1 VQEKVPP
8 VPGARRTK
16 KFFDK
21 AAFNA
26 LYEAVG
32 KLDFTPDFNP
42 SIEYFLMIEEVPLT
56 ERLLAVVKLQAWGNQ
71 NELAVHDD
79 DRRKPFTLADAARKL
94 GVRRQR
100 IYGPAAKLVKR
111 CQLRIEGQNLYPVA
125 DPAAEHRRRESESA
139 PSGSAPDAQ
148 SFRLWLL
155 EHPDLAEDYR
165 EAFGTIGSIKRQ
177 FRQEAVSGTGRGN
190 GAPASPR
197 TGHETGSRPDTS
209 DDTGRTD
216 EPPNIIEEE
225 KNNLE
230 DDSSSS
236 FSAAEEEAAPEPE
249 TTTTTAEANA
259 SAPEPPSAEKE
270 EAREPGI
277 VFAAMRLYGN
287 PDDDAV
293 NALVASCRR
302 ERADATAEEIAHFIH
317 EKGKLITRKIT
328 NPVGFLLTAVPKCFV
343 SDSFREYREQRTR
356 ERSQQAVREEA
367 PEPME
372 KRMEHLKEI
381 LAEKALGEYHPARL
395 AWAKELAE
403 LEARLAAKDCEHQ
416 AAGSEHDAK
425 ARQGGGV

>member
-1 VQEKVPP
+1 MPTKLFLVLS
-8 VPGARRTK
+8 ARNR
-16 KFFDK
+16 
-21 AAFNA
+21 
-26 LYEAVG
+26 
-32 KLDFTPDFNP
+32 
-42 SIEYFLMIEEVPLT
+42 
-56 ERLLAVVKLQAWGNQ
+56 
-71 NELAVHDD
+71 
-79 DRRKPFTLADAARKL
+79 PFTQADTARKL
-94 GVRRQR
+94 GVSRQR
-100 IYGPAAKLVKR
+100 IYEAAAKLVKR
-111 CQLRIEGQNLYPVA
+111 CQLRIEGQSLYPVA

-177 FRQEAVSGTGRGN
+177 FRQEVVSGTGRGN

-197 TGHETGSRPDTS
+197 TGQESGTRPDTS

-216 EPPNIIEEE
+216 EPPIIIEEE

-249 TTTTTAEANA
+249 TTTTAEANA

-293 NALVASCRR
+293 NALVESCRR
-302 ERADATAEEIAHFIH
+302 ERADATAEEIAHFIR
-317 EKGKLITRKIT
+317 EKGKLITRKIA
-328 NPVGFLLTAVPKCFV
+328 NPVGFLLTAVPKCFA
-343 SDSFREYREQRTR
+343 SDSFREYREQRMR
-356 ERSQQAVREEA
+356 ERRQQAAREAEDPQAAERLRREGEA
-367 PEPME
+367 DLADPNISEEE
-372 KRMEHLKEI
+372 KRLIRRCLGLDASGKA
-381 LAEKALGEYHPARL
+381 AESNR
-395 AWAKELAE
+395 
-403 LEARLAAKDCEHQ
+403 
-416 AAGSEHDAK
+416 HD
-425 ARQGGGV
+425 RVL